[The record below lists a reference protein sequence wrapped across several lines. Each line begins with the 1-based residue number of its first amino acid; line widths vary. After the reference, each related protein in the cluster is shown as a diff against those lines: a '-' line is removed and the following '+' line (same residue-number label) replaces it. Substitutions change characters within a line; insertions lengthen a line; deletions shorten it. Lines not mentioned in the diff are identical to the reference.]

1 MPRTSIPILL
11 AVLMLAACGGASP
24 TSQGPTVSRVAVQK
38 GDLPA
43 GMVKCDLTGDIAN
56 FIKSEQTPDPNTAQS
71 MTKEWDAA
79 KSKGAKGGYAAI
91 YTDSAA
97 HCAAI
102 KSNSADIG
110 AATYKLVV
118 NFVIQFRDEK
128 SAAAGYNNESI
139 LGFSASQLK
148 AGGGAAVQEGT
159 KTGLTANSITL
170 IEPIGNQFFYI
181 AVWQNKSFMVILAA
195 VNLDSGAAKNVASS
209 ENSRIK

>member
-1 MPRTSIPILL
+1 MIANL
-11 AVLMLAACGGASP
+11 VVGGLAAGCLYALVGIAIVIVLNI
-24 TSQGPTVSRVAVQK
+24 T
-38 GDLPA
+38 
-43 GMVKCDLTGDIAN
+43 DIAN

>member
-11 AVLMLAACGGASP
+11 AVLMLAACG
-24 TSQGPTVSRVAVQK
+24 VAVQK

-43 GMVKCDLTGDIAN
+43 GMVRCDLTGDIAN

>member
-1 MPRTSIPILL
+1 
-11 AVLMLAACGGASP
+11 
-24 TSQGPTVSRVAVQK
+24 VSRVAVQK